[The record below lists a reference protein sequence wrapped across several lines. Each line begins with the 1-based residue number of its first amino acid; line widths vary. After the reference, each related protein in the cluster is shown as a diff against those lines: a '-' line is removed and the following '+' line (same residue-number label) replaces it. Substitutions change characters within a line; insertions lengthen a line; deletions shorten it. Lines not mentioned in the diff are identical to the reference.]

1 MRMRKKKHTSAR
13 MAQCAAFL
21 VQSPG
26 QYKGKWN
33 EPFGNAN
40 PIHLEIGCGKG
51 GFITT
56 LAQITPDVNF
66 VALERERDCLVLAL
80 EKTAALAL
88 PNLLFIAGDAALLGE
103 YFAPG
108 ECERIYLNFSDPWPK
123 SRHAK
128 RRLTYR
134 SFLEIYQQ
142 ILCENGEIILK
153 TDNLPLFEFSLSEL
167 RYCGFVVSDISYNLQ
182 NTELQD
188 NVITEYEAHFR
199 EQGLSICRCRAR
211 MPEPEPE

>member
-1 MRMRKKKHTSAR
+1 MRMRKKKRTPDR

-21 VQSPG
+21 VQPPA
-26 QYKGKWN
+26 QYSGKWHDR
-33 EPFGNAN
+33 FGNEN

-56 LAQITPDVNF
+56 LAQRMPNVNF
-66 VALERERDCLVLAL
+66 VALERERDCLVQAL
-80 EKTAALAL
+80 EKTAALKL

-108 ECERIYLNFSDPWPK
+108 ECTRIYLNFSDPWPK

-142 ILCENGEIILK
+142 ILCDGGDMIIK
-153 TDNLPLFEFSLSEL
+153 TDNQPLFEFSLSEL
-167 RYCGFVVSDISYNLQ
+167 RYCGFVVNDICYNLHSADP
-182 NTELQD
+182 QD
-188 NVITEYEAHFR
+188 NVMTEYEAHFH
-199 EQGLSICRCRAR
+199 EQGLPICRCHAYLPA
-211 MPEPEPE
+211 PEPD